1 MPKIGAKAKP
11 IVYGDFSG
19 LYSNL
24 RPGIE
29 MQMLNEKYAD
39 EHAVGVVTWYE
50 VDTKVIETQKVAVL
64 EMAAG

>member
-1 MPKIGAKAKP
+1 MPEIGATNKVV
-11 IVYGDFSG
+11 VYGDMSG

-24 RPGIE
+24 RPSIE
-29 MQMLNEKYAD
+29 MQMLMEKYAD
-39 EHAVGVVTWYE
+39 EHAIGVVTWFE